1 MARRPSA
8 ELKKTIMTSGP
19 RQVAFKKVSWPE
31 ILIAMACDL
40 KIRGSSK
47 NSGNFFIIQMLIR
60 LAYQNY
66 IVSMAKHVA
75 HIIHYPKLIA
85 GQ

>member
-1 MARRPSA
+1 MQNAISMYEGHPINR
-8 ELKKTIMTSGP
+8 
-19 RQVAFKKVSWPE
+19 
-31 ILIAMACDL
+31 
-40 KIRGSSK
+40 
-47 NSGNFFIIQMLIR
+47 GNFFIIRMLIR

-75 HIIHYPKLIA
+75 HIIHSPRFIS